1 MKLHGLSL
9 LLFFHPQS
17 SWSFMQPM
25 NPSLIATRLTI
36 NGGIRRPENIV
47 TMPLSVGDT
56 SREVSASTST
66 DDSSVLKK
74 FDEEIEKEN
83 KLRDKT
89 MKELSKRNERLES
102 LMEKKRKYLDG
113 LQIGIPTKKNFSE
126 TTMRSVVKALTWRLI
141 GGTVTF
147 FTSLRFSGSI
157 ATALSLVGSDFFSKA
172 VTMFIGERLMNAS
185 QAGRDSGS
193 DNIGRSLTKALLWR
207 LFAICNTFV
216 FAVFFA
222 KDIRIAYKIAGFD
235 SIFKT
240 ALMFVFERTW
250 AKIEWGKNYFIEFS
264 I

>member
-1 MKLHGLSL
+1 MKSHGLSL
-9 LLFFHPQS
+9 LILFHARS
-17 SWSFMQPM
+17 SWCFTQPLK
-25 NPSLIATRLTI
+25 PSLIATRLTI
-36 NGGIRRPENIV
+36 DGGLKRSENIV

-56 SREVSASTST
+56 SREVSASTSST
-66 DDSSVLKK
+66 DPSLLKK
-74 FDEEIEKEN
+74 FDAEIEKEN
-83 KLRDKT
+83 KLREKT

-113 LQIGIPTKKNFSE
+113 LQLGIPEKKNFSE
-126 TTMRSVVKALTWRLI
+126 STIRSVVKALTWRMI

-157 ATALSLVGSDFFSKA
+157 STALSLVGSDFFSKA
-172 VTMFIGERLMNAS
+172 VTMFVGERLMNAS
-185 QAGRDSGS
+185 QSGRDSGS
-193 DNIGRSLTKALLWR
+193 DNVGRSLAKALLWR

-235 SIFKT
+235 SVFKT
-240 ALMFVFERTW
+240 ALMFVFERIW